1 MPAGPFLSHKREDSR
16 QVDRLWKELALRGA
30 SGWQDVRDL
39 RLGQAWGKA
48 FRRAIFWRTDGFI
61 WWATKRSLAS
71 ETITKREVP
80 WALRRARRIWRRPY
94 PVVPLFVDID
104 PGKDQELL
112 ERAFGRRRA
121 EALLRSHGAIKGPG
135 ESLDHFA
142 RRAARRYVKDLV
154 RSRDTEPVLRVAIS
168 GDRQPTADHDLSL
181 DWRAHLEQGYLAD
194 DEASLDLLRETLA
207 DIREAVQETATLPRI
222 EVETHLKLPLA
233 ALVGWEWNRARQIS
247 LAVHQISPALRFI
260 THERA
265 ETQVTLPEPTLTEL
279 DGFGPAV
286 IALSTVNTLDG
297 AARRYAERV
306 NANRIICLH
315 LPGNADRVVGA
326 NEIAAASDWATKE
339 LGALNDEGLEKHLL
353 MLAPASLAIWIGAKA
368 HGTGKTWIPFWDG
381 DKGYRSGVEIG

>member
-1 MPAGPFLSHKREDSR
+1 MPAGPFLSHKRQDGC
-16 QVDRLWKELALRGA
+16 QVDRLWEELALRGA

-39 RLGQAWGKA
+39 RLGQPWGKA

-80 WALRRARRIWRRPY
+80 WALRRAGRIWRRPY
-94 PVVPLFVDID
+94 PVVPLFVDIH
-104 PGKDQELL
+104 PIKDQELL
-112 ERAFGRRRA
+112 EKAFGRRRA
-121 EALLRSHGAIKGPG
+121 EALLRSHGAVKGTG
-135 ESLDHFA
+135 ESLDRFA

-154 RSRDTEPVLRVAIS
+154 RSRDAEPVLRVAIS
-168 GDRQPTADHDLSL
+168 GERQPTADHDLSL

-194 DEASLDLLRETLA
+194 DEVSLEVLRETLV
-207 DIREAVQETATLPRI
+207 DIRGALQETATLPRI

-247 LAVHQISPALRFI
+247 LTIHQISPALRFR
-260 THERA
+260 TYERP
-265 ETQVTLPEPTLTEL
+265 ETQVTLPESTLIEL
-279 DGFGPAV
+279 DGTGPAV
-286 IALSTVNTLDG
+286 IALSTVKTLDG

-306 NANRIICLH
+306 NARRIICLH
-315 LPGNADRVVGA
+315 LPGNAEGIVGA
-326 NEIAAASDWATKE
+326 DEIAAASDWAAKK

-353 MLAPASLAIWIGAKA
+353 ILSPASLATWIGAKA

-381 DKGYRSGVEIG
+381 DQGYRSGVEIG